1 MKILIMLTVFA
12 TPVVAQDL
20 VFSPNATEM
29 CAAESADHSVAET
42 CIGRSAELCMT
53 ENGNDGSSTVGMG
66 YCLSRELDY
75 WDQRLNVAYTSLRQV
90 DRVYDAELDEL
101 GSSAPRRVA
110 ALRDMQRAWIGFR
123 DAACLYEYSEWG
135 GGTGG
140 GPAHAACLMQITGK
154 QALHLEATLE
164 ERQ

>member
-1 MKILIMLTVFA
+1 MKILFMLVLFA
-12 TPVVAQDL
+12 APVAAQDL
-20 VFSPNATEM
+20 VFSPNATEI
-29 CAAESADHSVAET
+29 CAAESTDLIVAEA
-42 CIGRSAELCMT
+42 CVGRSSDLCMT

-75 WDQRLNVAYTSLRQV
+75 WDARLNIAYKSLRQV

-110 ALRDMQRAWIGFR
+110 VLRDMQRAWIGYR
-123 DAACLYEYSEWG
+123 DAACAYEYSGWG
-135 GGTGG
+135 GGSGG
-140 GPAHAACLMQITGK
+140 GPAHASCMMRVTGE